1 MDSILLT
8 IKHMLGIEA
17 EYNHFDQDVMFN
29 INTVLMTSNQ
39 IGIGPAAGFLI
50 TGEAETWVDLLG
62 ERIDLEAIKSYIY
75 LKVRLL
81 FDPPSSSFVLDA
93 MQRQATEI
101 EWRLWIQVEN
111 TAYTPE
117 VLVEEEV

>member
-8 IKHMLGIEA
+8 IKRMLGIEPQ
-17 EYNHFDQDVMFN
+17 YTHFDQDVIFN

-39 IGIGPAAGFLI
+39 IGVGPESGFLI
-50 TGEAETWVDLLG
+50 TGANEKWIDLLG
-62 ERIDLEAIKSYIY
+62 ERTDLEAVKSYIY

-101 EWRLWIQVEN
+101 EWRLWVQVE
-111 TAYTPE
+111 TSADVPPII
-117 VLVEEEV
+117 EEEVI

>member
-8 IKHMLGIEA
+8 IKRMLGIESQ
-17 EYNHFDQDVMFN
+17 YTHFDQDVIFD

-39 IGIGPAAGFLI
+39 IGVGPETGFLI
-50 TGEAETWVDLLG
+50 TGASETWKDLLG
-62 ERIDLEAIKSYIY
+62 ERTDLEAVKSYIY

-93 MQRQATEI
+93 MQRQAAEI
-101 EWRLWIQVEN
+101 EWRLLIQVEN
-111 TAYTPE
+111 TAYVTPII
-117 VLVEEEV
+117 EEEVL